1 MDEVFTLTK
10 KDNEYRTDEFL
21 ISSKNIYDIID
32 KMFEVGY
39 CNIEDFNI
47 YVTDFN
53 NNSIK
58 YKEWR
63 NK

>member
-1 MDEVFTLTK
+1 MDEVFTLTN
-10 KDNEYRTDEFL
+10 KDNEYRTEEFL

-39 CNIEDFNI
+39 CNIEDFN
-47 YVTDFN
+47 